1 MHACSKVRAPLSIY
15 FYLSDHID
23 SALTPPPAVS
33 AFSPPLA
40 ISAYS
45 PPPMMLASIPS
56 TPSHPKFPEK
66 FGRFTAIVIVQMVIL
81 TFGFGFLGAVAYFEY
96 LAPSNSVCELMVNH
110 PGELTM
116 VVTLIA
122 TVLSVTAATLFTFS
136 VKETLRRRMWKPI
149 SLIHLSTGVALA
161 EGSHI
166 LKRQFKGL
174 TLLTLFIFAMLRLL
188 TAGWTTLLTPTYFM
202 WPVQLNG
209 SELDITG
216 SAFAIILQ
224 EEFLAN
230 GLIQDNSFE
239 ILDIGAML
247 SGVVAAGYTFGLPGT
262 FNFNGAKYNTS
273 TQGIVPTIESFSG
286 SDGVPNANGT
296 RLGFS
301 GGNITVNTGIRPGS
315 RASTHIPQGFSTNY
329 SMSQQGL
336 TANVSCQAMDSSQ
349 TQYLW
354 DTNNSYVIYTN
365 AAAASNN
372 FITGL
377 RLWNIS
383 ANCGNNAL
391 ASYEY
396 VTMVDANG
404 NTSSSGSGFLPS
416 VVCLGPMNENQTYKN
431 FTIFTQGF
439 YKYGF
444 LKASVCDVVPLLT
457 TVRADYSN
465 EQISSEVTSST
476 PFRPENAELLLFIA
490 AVARFQSINSQ
501 GLTSSTIGDTLYSIY
516 SSTTTGYV
524 NNNLNDTQVYLELE
538 DYWRGVVE
546 FSATFLR
553 SGFMATGSFPDNII
567 PNNLSSPV
575 TGTMFIST
583 IGWTRWARD
592 SPTYLLAT
600 IPLTIISILTFACAS
615 YCMLEAWKE
624 HQDRKKE
631 HEAHAKHQEYNEHH
645 GRVHHRA
652 HFDVSNTLHLIM
664 ACAAGSLALKDFSKN
679 GIMEN
684 EVAMVSLDESE
695 PGVEPIIKRFVPVPD
710 PAVSSISKEVD
721 I

>member
-1 MHACSKVRAPLSIY
+1 M
-15 FYLSDHID
+15 
-23 SALTPPPAVS
+23 SA
-33 AFSPPLA
+33 
-40 ISAYS
+40 
-45 PPPMMLASIPS
+45 
-56 TPSHPKFPEK
+56 SHVKLPEK
-66 FGRFTAIVIVQMVIL
+66 FWRFTIIITIQIL
-81 TFGFGFLGAVAYFEY
+81 VLAFGYGFLIAVAYFEY
-96 LAPSNSVCELMVNH
+96 LAPSNSVCNLMVNH

-136 VKETLRRRMWKPI
+136 VKEALRRRMWEPI

-161 EGSHI
+161 QGSHI
-166 LKRQFKGL
+166 LKSQFMGL
-174 TLLTLFIFAMLRLL
+174 TISTLFIFAMLRLL

-216 SAFAIILQ
+216 SAFATMLHK
-224 EEFLAN
+224 EFLAN
-230 GLIQDNSFE
+230 GLIQDSSFE
-239 ILDIGAML
+239 ILDVGAML

-262 FNFNGAKYNTS
+262 FNFNGAKYNMS

-286 SDGVPNANGT
+286 SDGVPNASGT

-301 GGNITVNTGIRPGS
+301 GGNVTVNTGIIPGS
-315 RASTHIPQGFSTNY
+315 RASAHIPQGFSTNY

-336 TANVSCQAMDSSQ
+336 TANVSCRAIDSGQ

-354 DTNNSYVIYTN
+354 NTNNSYVIYAN

-372 FITGL
+372 SITGL

-383 ANCGNNAL
+383 ANCGNNIL
-391 ASYEY
+391 TSYEY

-416 VVCLGPMNENQTYKN
+416 VVCLGPTDVNQSYEN
-431 FTIFTQGF
+431 FSIFTQGF
-439 YKYGF
+439 FKYGF
-444 LKASVCDVVPLLT
+444 LTASVCDVVPLLT
-457 TVRADYSN
+457 RVIADYSN
-465 EQISSEVTSST
+465 EQISSVVTSST
-476 PFRPENAELLLFIA
+476 PFGPENVELLSFIA

-524 NNNLNDTQVYLELE
+524 NNNLNNTQVYSELE

-575 TGTMFIST
+575 TGTMFVST
-583 IGWTRWARD
+583 IGWTRWAKG
-592 SPTYLLAT
+592 SPTYALAT
-600 IPLTIISILTFACAS
+600 VPLTIISMLTFACAS

-624 HQDRKKE
+624 HQDRLEKLKEDKE
-631 HEAHAKHQEYNEHH
+631 HQDRLERLKEDKGDQEYAVPH
-645 GRVHHRA
+645 RIHHRA

-664 ACAAGSLALKDFSKN
+664 ACAAGSLVLEDFSKH
-679 GIMEN
+679 GIMAN
-684 EVAMVSLDESE
+684 ELATVSLVESE
-695 PGVEPIIKRFVPVPD
+695 PGIKPVIKKFMPGPE
-710 PAVSSISKEVD
+710 PAVVPSVFWYLRTLPRRISGAV
-721 I
+721 

>member
-1 MHACSKVRAPLSIY
+1 MSAPHVKL
-15 FYLSDHID
+15 
-23 SALTPPPAVS
+23 
-33 AFSPPLA
+33 
-40 ISAYS
+40 
-45 PPPMMLASIPS
+45 
-56 TPSHPKFPEK
+56 PEK
-66 FGRFTAIVIVQMVIL
+66 FLRFTIIITIQIL
-81 TFGFGFLGAVAYFEY
+81 ILVFGYGFLGAVAYLEY
-96 LAPSNSVCELMVNH
+96 LAPSDSVCNLMVNH

-122 TVLSVTAATLFTFS
+122 TVLSVTAATLFTLS
-136 VKETLRRRMWKPI
+136 VKEALRRRMWKPI

-161 EGSHI
+161 QGSHI
-166 LKRQFKGL
+166 LKHQFVGL
-174 TLLTLFIFAMLRLL
+174 TTLTLFIFAMLRLL

-216 SAFAIILQ
+216 SAFATMLQ

-230 GLIQDNSFE
+230 GLSITFE
-239 ILDIGAML
+239 ILDVGAML
-247 SGVVAAGYTFGLPGT
+247 SGVIAAGYTFGLPGT

-273 TQGIVPTIESFSG
+273 TQGVVPTIESFSG
-286 SDGVPNANGT
+286 SDGVPNASGT

-301 GGNITVNTGIRPGS
+301 GGNVTVNTGIVPGS
-315 RASTHIPQGFSTNY
+315 RASAHVPQGFSTNY

-336 TANVSCQAMDSSQ
+336 TANVSCRAIDSSQ

-372 FITGL
+372 SITGL

-383 ANCGNNAL
+383 ANCVTVNAL
-391 ASYEY
+391 TSYEY

-416 VVCLGPMNENQTYKN
+416 VVCLGPMDVSQSYEN
-431 FTIFTQGF
+431 FSIFTQGF
-439 YKYGF
+439 FKYGF
-444 LKASVCDVVPLLT
+444 LQASVCDVVPLLT
-457 TVRADYSN
+457 RVIADYSN
-465 EQISSEVTSST
+465 EQISSVVTSFT
-476 PFRPENAELLLFIA
+476 PFGPENVQLLSFIA

-524 NNNLNDTQVYLELE
+524 NNNLNDTQE

-575 TGTMFIST
+575 TGTMFVST
-583 IGWTRWARD
+583 IGWTRWAKG
-592 SPTYLLAT
+592 SPTYALAT
-600 IPLTIISILTFACAS
+600 VPLTIVSMLTFACAS

-624 HQDRKKE
+624 HQDRLEKLKEDKRDKE
-631 HEAHAKHQEYNEHH
+631 HAQPH
-645 GRVHHRA
+645 RIHHRA

-664 ACAAGSLALKDFSKN
+664 ACAAGSLALEDFSK
-679 GIMEN
+679 ER
-684 EVAMVSLDESE
+684 DHD
-695 PGVEPIIKRFVPVPD
+695 K
-710 PAVSSISKEVD
+710 
-721 I
+721 